1 MNRYSMNISWS
12 DEDQE
17 YVATCPEFPGLSAF
31 GETPEEA
38 LSEAQIALSL
48 FIDNYKEDGM
58 PLPKPRVAKLNI
70 AKVRKRSANS
80 ATRLSIDH
88 GTPRGRS

>member
-12 DEDQE
+12 DEDE
-17 YVATCPEFPGLSAF
+17 SYVATCPEFPGLSAF

-38 LSEAQIALSL
+38 LAEAQIALQL
-48 FIDNYKEDGM
+48 FIDTYNEDGM
-58 PLPKPRVAKLNI
+58 PLPEPQVARDKI
-70 AKVRKRSANS
+70 GTFRIPSSKS
-80 ATRLSIDH
+80 ATPDSLNR